1 MKTKTDLKTVFRG
14 LSSLYLVKGGISSLD
29 SVAPDYDIP
38 VLVDSLSM
46 TNEAP
51 TLNEEKIHGMV
62 ANWSVAAQAGAF
74 NFSAKVPSVDPEL
87 VGYFMGGSSEI
98 ANAKIN
104 GKSYDGVGVKLKSE
118 KLNVGICLV
127 SEDELHMVVV
137 KNLALYA
144 TPTFENVSTESM
156 GFTLTGSIEMSD
168 SDEDDILY
176 LQRNSKISL
185 SGGSGL
191 SGNVINMGLTGE
203 GGSVSYT
210 VETNEDEVEVEVIVT
225 KGQKNWLQAQLS
237 NGNKTLS
244 LEATPGTVNEDQT
257 ARLILRAG
265 VATAEY
271 EVKTTASA

>member
-185 SGGSGL
+185 SGSGL
-191 SGNVINMGLTGE
+191 SGNVITVGTTGE
-203 GGSVSYT
+203 GGSVSLT
-210 VETNEDEVEVEVIVT
+210 VETNEDEVEVEVVVT
-225 KGQKNWLQAQLS
+225 KGPKNWLQAQLL

-271 EVKTTASA
+271 EAKTTATE